1 MTYTRVSQMF
11 LHFELNSSEMAP
23 KISSFL
29 ADDTDVGLWFAPG
42 VAKAYGIVIHSKTQF
57 IHND

>member
-1 MTYTRVSQMF
+1 MF
-11 LHFELNSSEMAP
+11 VHFELNSSEMAP
-23 KISSFL
+23 KISSYL

-42 VAKAYGIVIHSKTQF
+42 VAKTYGIVIHSKTQF